1 MTHYKK
7 LFSNNMNATKNNVT
21 HAIFVIDQSGS
32 MGWHMPKCQKA
43 LNDKIQTLKASGQQ
57 YYVSILS
64 FADQVLTHINYAG
77 IHTVGPN
84 LSFTTYGSTALFD
97 AISKSLGLAI
107 LNDQK
112 DQSVLIN
119 IFTDGEENKS
129 YTTLHNLK
137 LQLQGFLNDRTT
149 IAIECPRGASSTIRN
164 LGLPIQNIFEWGTVE
179 ESIQTGQVA
188 LDNYIT
194 MRSRG
199 VRSSNSYYN
208 VTTDLTTVAKTDHE
222 DVTPKFKFLSVE
234 AETRID
240 EFYTKQTGKP
250 YIKGSCWYQLTKPER
265 VQPNK
270 SVLLVPKGTKT
281 VLGGPNTRKAIG
293 LLDDTKDAKVIPG
306 NHANW
311 DVYIQSKMDNRKL
324 VRGTKVLTM
333 K

>member
-1 MTHYKK
+1 
-7 LFSNNMNATKNNVT
+7 MNTTQNNVT

-32 MGWHMPKCQKA
+32 MRSHMHKCQQA
-43 LNDKIQTLKASGQQ
+43 LNSKIQTLKNSGQQ

-64 FADQVLTHINYAG
+64 FADQVLTHINYAW

-84 LSFTTYGSTALFD
+84 LSFTTYGNTALLD
-97 AISKSLGLAI
+97 AISKSLGQALI
-107 LNDQK
+107 NDRK

-129 YTTLHNLK
+129 FTSLQTIK
-137 LQLQGFLNDRTT
+137 SQLQGFMNNRTT
-149 IAIECPRGASSTIRN
+149 IAIECPRGAASTVRN

-179 ESIQTGQVA
+179 ESIQTSQVA
-188 LDNYIT
+188 LDNYVT

-199 VRSSNSYYN
+199 VTASNAYYK

-250 YIKGSCWYQLTKPER
+250 YVKGSCWYQLTKPER
-265 VQPNK
+265 IQPSK

-281 VLGGPNTRKAIG
+281 VLGGPNTRKSIG
-293 LLDDTKDAKVIPG
+293 LVDDTKDAKVIPG

-311 DVYIQSKMDNRKL
+311 DVYVQSQADNRKL

>member
-1 MTHYKK
+1 
-7 LFSNNMNATKNNVT
+7 MNATQNNVT

-32 MGWHMPKCQKA
+32 MGGHMHKCQQA
-43 LNDKIQTLKASGQQ
+43 LNAKIQTLKNSGQQ

-84 LSFTTYGSTALFD
+84 LSFTTYGNTALFD
-97 AISKSLGLAI
+97 AISKSLGLAL
-107 LNDQK
+107 LNDRK

-137 LQLQGFLNDRTT
+137 LQLQGFMNDRTT
-149 IAIECPRGASSTIRN
+149 IAIECPKGASNTIRN

-179 ESIQTGQVA
+179 ESIQTSQNA
-188 LDNYIT
+188 LDNYVT

-199 VRSSNSYYN
+199 VTSSNSYYK

-222 DVTPKFKFLSVE
+222 DVTSKFRFLSVG

-240 EFYTKQTGKP
+240 EFYTKWTGKP
-250 YIKGSCWYQLTKPER
+250 YVKGSCWYQLTKPER
-265 VQPNK
+265 IQPSK

-281 VLGGPNTRKAIG
+281 VLGGPNTRKSIG
-293 LLDDTKDAKVIPG
+293 LVDDTKDAKVIPG

-311 DVYIQSKMDNRKL
+311 DVYVQSQADNRKL

-333 K
+333 E